1 MMIHPIL
8 TEIYDSLWNG
18 FFYFT
23 MGACLIYPMYLIHYY
38 YIEPPDELLYGPK
51 PMEKYLT
58 ERNQDFMMQVQSYD
72 SRKDYYNGNIQPVFY
87 DYDAYHAEIKKN
99 DNYLENVWKRRI
111 LFEHTPVGNIYM
123 FYDAYRK
130 AFSYYADKNVSYL
143 LLNAVAMKYV
153 KVFNCF
159 DFFVDNQVLP
169 DTHICPFNVME
180 EKQEKKE
187 KEKKESK
194 KKEMGINFE
203 GAPFL
208 KPKKKESETQ
218 NQKEKTT
225 EDDKSKPP
233 KNKLIYRNIFK
244 YNGTFRYI
252 DVLEQPQ
259 QNNTPELLLDMG
271 ETPKSYKDFK
281 MKRL

>member
-1 MMIHPIL
+1 MSEEVL
-8 TEIYDSLWNG
+8 TEIIDSWWNG
-18 FFYFT
+18 LMYFT
-23 MGACLIYPMYLIHYY
+23 LGAFLIYPMYLIHYY
-38 YIEPPDELLYGPK
+38 YIDTPDETIHVQN

-58 ERNQDFMMQVQSYD
+58 ERKQDFMMQVQSYD

-187 KEKKESK
+187 KQKKESK

-218 NQKEKTT
+218 NQKEKVT
-225 EDDKSKPP
+225 EKEKV
-233 KNKLIYRNIFK
+233 IYRNIFK

-252 DVLEQPQ
+252 DVLEQPKPIA
-259 QNNTPELLLDMG
+259 NDSPNLLLSMG
-271 ETPKSYKDFK
+271 EAPKSYKDFK